1 MVSTGFDH
9 VVLATHP
16 LAQQVL
22 DNRNIDNNKYFPAD
36 KLHFR
41 IEFVPLR
48 INVARRWVMHSAPK
62 IVHGANYWPNHH
74 PSRIVVV
81 VPRFAPW
88 STVAIAIWDIVVVLR
103 FPGGA
108 QTADNFGQDLW
119 VGIRRRRNQPSFAV
133 CVCVCVIQLSKGRQL
148 ENRMSVE
155 IDRKISILQWH
166 NW

>member
-48 INVARRWVMHSAPK
+48 IGVARRWVMHSAPK

-81 VPRFAPW
+81 VPRFAP
-88 STVAIAIWDIVVVLR
+88 SVNRRDCHLR
-103 FPGGA
+103 YRGCA
-108 QTADNFGQDLW
+108 AVSWWRTD
-119 VGIRRRRNQPSFAV
+119 RRQFRSRFMGRNSAAAEPTEFC
-133 CVCVCVIQLSKGRQL
+133 CVCVCV
-148 ENRMSVE
+148 
-155 IDRKISILQWH
+155 
-166 NW
+166 

>member
-9 VVLATHP
+9 VVPATHP

-48 INVARRWVMHSAPK
+48 IGVARRWVMHSAPK

-81 VPRFAPW
+81 VPRFAPLVNRRDCHLRYRGW
-88 STVAIAIWDIVVVLR
+88 CCGFLVAHRPPPSISVKIYGSEFGGGGTNRVL
-103 FPGGA
+103 
-108 QTADNFGQDLW
+108 L
-119 VGIRRRRNQPSFAV
+119 
-133 CVCVCVIQLSKGRQL
+133 CVCVIQLSKGRQL

-155 IDRKISILQWH
+155 IDRKISILQ
-166 NW
+166 